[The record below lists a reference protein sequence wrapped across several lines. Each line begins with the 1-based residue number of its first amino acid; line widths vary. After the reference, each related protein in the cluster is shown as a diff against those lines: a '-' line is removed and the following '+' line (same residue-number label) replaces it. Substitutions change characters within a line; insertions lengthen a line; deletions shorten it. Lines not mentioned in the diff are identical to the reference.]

1 MLRSKISRILTPLTV
16 AAALFIG
23 VSHASA
29 HVIAIGYTAGANA
42 GDVNLWLG
50 SYHTFGQGDGPDLEG
65 SARLQGLGA
74 LSAYDTTTAFSY
86 SEGTNGSSVALPPS
100 GLVLGTNLFT
110 SVSYGGSSTSQSA
123 LNDIYSWEAATLTG
137 LSAGDYVFTYV
148 PIANPSAHWAPW
160 HDLDNITLTLTA
172 GDTGGGGSTAGT
184 EVPEPATLAILGVG
198 LAGLGYVRRKR
209 AA

>member
-1 MLRSKISRILTPLTV
+1 MFGTKFHQILSPLIV
-16 AAALFIG
+16 SAALVFG
-23 VSHASA
+23 AAHASA

-50 SYHTFGQGDGPDLEG
+50 SYHTYGQGDGPDLEG

-74 LSAYDTTTAFSY
+74 LSAYDTTTAFTY
-86 SEGTNGSSVALPPS
+86 SEGTDGNSIALPPS

-110 SVSYGGSSTSQSA
+110 SVNYGGSSTSQSA

-160 HDLDNITLTLTA
+160 NDLDNITLTLTA
-172 GDTGGGGSTAGT
+172 SDKSGGGTTAGT
-184 EVPEPATLAILGVG
+184 PC
-198 LAGLGYVRRKR
+198 RNR
-209 AA
+209 